1 MSGGWELRSTPCGR
15 GSLTPVSKMPVSR
28 LPPGACFLRGAR
40 SLRNAPAC
48 TPAQV
53 GPTVAIDGGDKVARA
68 GAPARFSRLP
78 PYLYDEDRLFRGER
92 ESPMPV
98 LVLNA
103 SLQPLSV
110 IPERRLVVLL
120 SKQKVT
126 FVDEAVRQLIENG
139 IAARQL
145 QSEEPVIVQLLANVR
160 VPRMVLRPTRAN
172 ILLRDEETCQYCGKH
187 SRELTLDHVVPRSRG
202 GSGTCGNPRNC
213 LRACNGRKGNPKLKN
228 VRMPP
233 PPPPKPPPPQSSPPL
248 FPPY

>member
-1 MSGGWELRSTPCGR
+1 MSGGCDLRSTPCGR
-15 GSLTPVSKMPVSR
+15 GSQTRVSSMPVSR
-28 LPPGACFLRGAR
+28 LPVGACFLRGAR
-40 SLRNAPAC
+40 SQWNAPAS

-68 GAPARFSRLP
+68 GTPACSSRLP

-126 FVDEAVRQLIENG
+126 FVDKSVRSLIEES
-139 IAARQL
+139 IEARPL
-145 QSEEPVIVQLLANVR
+145 ELEGPVIMQLLANVR
-160 VPRMVLRPTRAN
+160 VTRVALQPSRAN
-172 ILLRDEETCQYCGKH
+172 FLLRDNETC
-187 SRELTLDHVVPRSRG
+187 
-202 GSGTCGNPRNC
+202 
-213 LRACNGRKGNPKLKN
+213 
-228 VRMPP
+228 
-233 PPPPKPPPPQSSPPL
+233 
-248 FPPY
+248 